1 MRTKCSMRLSF
12 SMPSVSPKISCPRGI
27 PTTTICSLPDEV
39 DEIYDEVPASIWP
52 GLVFRHFGDPLI
64 RDANGRG
71 LLCTFS
77 FFSTDASFRYKNQ
90 NSLFSA
96 SSVLVHAFSFLFF
109 ILISYLIYILS
120 FLFNVWYVDETRC
133 LYDDIYVVASDFYW
147 RFPPSF
153 WHL

>member
-1 MRTKCSMRLSF
+1 MRLSF

-27 PTTTICSLPDEV
+27 PTTTTCSLLDEV
-39 DEIYDEVPASIWP
+39 DVIYDEVLASIRP

-90 NSLFSA
+90 NSLSSA
-96 SSVLVHAFSFLFF
+96 SSLLVHASLFLFF
-109 ILISYLIYILS
+109 IFIPCLIYILPL
-120 FLFNVWYVDETRC
+120 LFNVRYVDETRC
-133 LYDDIYVVASDFYW
+133 LFDDINVVASDFYW
-147 RFPPSF
+147 RFSPSL